1 MYTEFQYLDA
11 EILGISMD
19 NISET
24 STLAETLGVKYKLLS
39 DPNGKVVKEYGVYN
53 LHGDGLAA
61 PAVFIIGPDRGIE
74 WSHVGSNIRDR
85 PSAGEIIAHLK

>member
-1 MYTEFQYLDA
+1 MYPEFQYLDA

-53 LHGDGLAA
+53 LLGDGLAA

-74 WSHVGSNIRDR
+74 WSHVGSNIGDR